1 MAKSETPDLILMDL
15 SLPVMDGWQATRQLK
30 DTGDVR
36 PRRVDNVA
44 ALFADVVGFTS
55 DCEKR
60 APETIQRDPSN
71 SSKNSRS
78 PHRCKWHG
86 EDQDDR

>member
-30 DTGDVR
+30 DTGDVT
-36 PRRVDNVA
+36 PRRIDNVA
-44 ALFADVVGFTS
+44 ALFADDVGLPAIA
-55 DCEKR
+55 KN
-60 APETIQRDPSN
+60 PPQRRSSATPSN

-78 PHRCKWHG
+78 
-86 EDQDDR
+86 